1 MESLKQ
7 LVAIYK
13 EIDVRMHAIYA
24 NVQSGQS
31 AVCRA
36 HFERVRGHGPLAHLF
51 H

>member
-24 NVQSGQS
+24 NVIHHRSIWM
-31 AVCRA
+31 RLNP
-36 HFERVRGHGPLAHLF
+36 R
-51 H
+51 

>member
-36 HFERVRGHGPLAHLF
+36 HLKGFEGMVL
-51 H
+51 